1 VNGEISHGLPPLR
14 SAGNRIVNAGTAE
27 LVTLRGVNRSGLEY
41 AEPGDR
47 GFLASAA
54 ISRAEIETMVR
65 EWGASIIRLPF
76 NQDWAL
82 HGRGTFS
89 AESYRQAL
97 DNVIAWAAELGAY
110 TLLDLQWLD
119 ADTNLGTLPD
129 GSVNRVAPLPNG
141 ASIELWAALAER
153 YRDESAV
160 LFDLFNE
167 PHSPLEDHYDPIY
180 FVGEDGKLEQTDP
193 REYDLGGNGLR
204 NDDLREVTADDWNRW
219 AALLTS
225 TIRKIHPASLIFVS
239 GVDWGSDL
247 RGVRVRSYNMD
258 APNIVYSAHV
268 YPNRSHHEWSRRFG
282 HVCVDRP
289 LFIGEWGGGEEDIL
303 WGSRLAA
310 YMNRFACGWT
320 AWSWADFPRLVRD
333 AQSNDYEPTVLGS
346 LVRSELLRAKK
357 VA

>member
-14 SAGNRIVNAGTAE
+14 CSGNRIVNAVTAE

-41 AEPGDR
+41 AEPRER
-47 GFLASAA
+47 GFLASAGM
-54 ISRAEIETMVR
+54 SRAEIEMIVR
-65 EWGASIIRLPF
+65 EWGASILRLPF

-82 HGRGTFS
+82 RGRGAFS

-97 DNVIAWAAELGAY
+97 DNVMAWAAEFGAY

-119 ADTNLGTLPD
+119 ADTEFGLNSD
-129 GSVNRVAPLPNG
+129 GSPNRVAPLPNS
-141 ASIELWAALAER
+141 ASIELWAMLAER
-153 YRDESAV
+153 YRDEPAV

-167 PHSPLEDHYDPIY
+167 PHSPLEDHNDPIY
-180 FVGEDGKLEQTDP
+180 FVGEDGKLEETDP
-193 REYDLGGNGLR
+193 REYDVGRNGR
-204 NDDLREVTADDWNRW
+204 PRDDLREVTADDWNRW

-225 TIRKIHPASLIFVS
+225 AIRKIHPASLIFVS
-239 GVDWGSDL
+239 GVDWGFDL
-247 RGVRVRSYNMD
+247 RGVRVRSHDMD

-268 YPNRSHHEWSRRFG
+268 YPSRSRFDWSRRFG
-282 HVCVDRP
+282 HICVDRP
-289 LFIGEWGGGEEDIL
+289 LFIGEWGGGEQDIL

-320 AWSWADFPRLVRD
+320 AWSWADFPRLVDD
-333 AQSNDYEPTVLGS
+333 AQSDDYTPTVFGS
-346 LVRSELLRAKK
+346 LVRAELLRAKT